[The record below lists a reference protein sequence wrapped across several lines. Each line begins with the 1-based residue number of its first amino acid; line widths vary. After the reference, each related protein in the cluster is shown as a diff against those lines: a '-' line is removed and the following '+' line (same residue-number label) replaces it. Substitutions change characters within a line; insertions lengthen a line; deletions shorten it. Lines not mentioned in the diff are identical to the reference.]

1 MCKHIRFGA
10 RVAAFMA
17 AVALAWTAASTTTRA
32 EAVPEQWK
40 VTALLHKTTATCD
53 GGRGSIR
60 VAGNTLSF
68 YGQGMLYPAFEVELD
83 ADGGAEKLVGAY
95 IHSNRQIRVKVAPG
109 SGPREVTALYE
120 RNLCGFVFVP
130 D

>member
-1 MCKHIRFGA
+1 MQGKTDCGA
-10 RVAAFMA
+10 RFMSF
-17 AVALAWTAASTTTRA
+17 VGSLALVSLAASTAHA
-32 EAVPEQWK
+32 EAVPDHWK

-83 ADGGAEKLVGAY
+83 SDGGAAKSVGGY
-95 IHSNRQIRVKVAPG
+95 IHSNRQIRVTVAPG

-120 RNLCGFVFVP
+120 RNLCGLKFVP